1 MFTCMVVWFE
11 SRVVNAGFKS
21 MVAGGMRIWNKGL
34 MGFQEI
40 KNRGKL
46 YEMYK
51 SSLEEITGLVTE
63 ANKTL

>member
-1 MFTCMVVWFE
+1 MVVWFE
-11 SRVVNAGFKS
+11 SR
-21 MVAGGMRIWNKGL
+21 VAGGMRIWNKGL

>member
-1 MFTCMVVWFE
+1 MLVSSQWSQE
-11 SRVVNAGFKS
+11 EL
-21 MVAGGMRIWNKGL
+21 RIWNKGL